1 MVKVEPSRN
10 EMSGSLG
17 RSSGVTKKVI
27 ILKSH
32 RLDVAMKVDKG
43 SKSAP
48 INPATAYRGKV
59 RKELGQAFSRVAIEA
74 DEGGIKP
81 DVTACDPVGAA
92 AMVESAMFEKI
103 GWSNG
108 IKKAKYRSV
117 LFSLK
122 DPENPDLRRKVLLGQ
137 ILPEVLVTMSAEQM
151 ASHKRQRENIQ
162 IQLKSLNKRN

>member
-32 RLDVAMKVDKG
+32 RPDVAMK
-43 SKSAP
+43 
-48 INPATAYRGKV
+48 
-59 RKELGQAFSRVAIEA
+59 AFSRVAIEA

-92 AMVESAMFEKI
+92 ALVESAMFEKI

-117 LFSLK
+117 LFNLK